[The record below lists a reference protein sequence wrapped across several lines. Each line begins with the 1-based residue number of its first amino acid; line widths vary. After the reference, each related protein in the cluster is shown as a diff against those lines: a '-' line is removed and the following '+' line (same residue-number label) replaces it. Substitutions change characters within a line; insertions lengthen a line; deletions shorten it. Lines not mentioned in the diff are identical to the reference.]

1 MKDRGGE
8 YRCVPKEWQEAINLV
23 RSRYAIQKSKEV
35 QKRRIAKNE
44 TNDEVD
50 KPLKK
55 RETSVRDRWVD
66 K

>member
-1 MKDRGGE
+1 MVSTD
-8 YRCVPKEWQEAINLV
+8 VPKEGQEAIDLV
-23 RSRYAIQKSKEV
+23 RSRYAIQICCEV
-35 QKRRIAKNE
+35 QERRIAKNE

-55 RETSVRDRWVD
+55 RETSVWDVWVD